1 MKSNKKIPPIVK
13 IGAWVLALF
22 VFAVGFWHTHLGLK
36 EMKPFGSEW
45 GGLVIASI
53 VLLLLLITYW
63 FAVNGRKMA
72 LIFYILCGVI
82 FFICNLNYF
91 YPAYMA
97 RTLIQNEA
105 SALNDTLQKY
115 ANGTSV
121 LQGKATTQAIAD
133 YMYLNDLKSDVIAE
147 ISAQGFGPNAR
158 AKTGEFNSKA
168 SKYKLAPIGVSSAMG
183 HVTNSK
189 GDMAVQ
195 KASIEPLFKVRMNT
209 MAINFGAAIL
219 FDPDG
224 FIKGVDQMDN
234 LQLEFTDSLN
244 QIKSDNQTEY
254 KLHSIR
260 KYKNVQ
266 TIVNFVGKLNTIV
279 ELINQSNGKNTV
291 LLKRLDEDTHPR
303 ADKLGMIKFTIV
315 SIKERIKEIDT
326 WAIIILCLFI
336 DLVVPLAIYLLLRKK
351 EDEPENK
358 SLQGKIKPTSF

>member
-1 MKSNKKIPPIVK
+1 MSTLKKIPPIVQ

-97 RTLIQNEA
+97 RTFIQNEA

-115 ANGTSV
+115 TNGSSSLQNANTDAAVSDYLKLSSIKNQIV
-121 LQGKATTQAIAD
+121 TEIA
-133 YMYLNDLKSDVIAE
+133 NK
-147 ISAQGFGPNAR
+147 GFGPNAR
-158 AKTGEFNSKA
+158 KLTQDFNGISN
-168 SKYKLAPIGVSSAMG
+168 KYSAAPVPPNMTVGKVTYDEAEAM
-183 HVTNSK
+183 N
-189 GDMAVQ
+189 Q
-195 KASIEPLFKVRMNT
+195 KEQIEPLFDEVLSSLMLQGILKVASPELFSEGISELSLIRDEYT
-209 MAINFGAAIL
+209 PKLESIMA
-219 FDPDG
+219 
-224 FIKGVDQMDN
+224 DN
-234 LQLEFTDSLN
+234 ITDYPL
-244 QIKSDNQTEY
+244 D
-254 KLHSIR
+254 SIR
-260 KYKNVQ
+260 KNSNVSD
-266 TIVNFVGKLNTIV
+266 IVSLVGKMNTTIDKINKGNNKERPILN
-279 ELINQSNGKNTV
+279 
-291 LLKRLDEDTHPR
+291 RLNEDVHPR
-303 ADKLGMIKFTIV
+303 ADKLGMIKYTLL

-336 DLVVPLAIYLLLRKK
+336 DLVVPLAIYLLLRKN
-351 EDEPENK
+351 EDEPKNK
-358 SLQGKIKPTSF
+358 SLQSKTIPTSF